1 LEAPM
6 PDVDQQIVEASQKG
20 DRAAFEQLVRRHG
33 SSVLGYLTRVCGDRD
48 QAEDCFQEAFAKAFQ
63 NLHQVRPNGFRA
75 WLFRIATNT
84 ALDGFR
90 RRNRVHMTSLD
101 QTDESSSPGQGP
113 GVVADPQPGPVEV
126 ASGKERT
133 AAVRRAVVS
142 LPDRQRATLV
152 LVYFQ
157 GLSYGEAA
165 EALGCTVGTVKTQ
178 MSRALETLAE
188 RLPDV

>member
-1 LEAPM
+1 M
-6 PDVDQQIVEASQKG
+6 DQQIVEASQKG
-20 DRAAFEQLVRRHG
+20 DRAAFEELVRRHG
-33 SSVLGYLTRVCGDRD
+33 SSVLGYLTRVCGDPD
-48 QAEDCFQEAFAKAFQ
+48 QAEDCFQEAFGKAFQ

-101 QTDESSSPGQGP
+101 QTDESGTGQGDSA
-113 GVVADPQPGPVEV
+113 VADSRPGPVEA
-126 ASGKERT
+126 ASGKERI
-133 AAVRRAVVS
+133 AAVHRAVAS

-157 GLSYGEAA
+157 GLSYTEAA
-165 EALGCTVGTVKTQ
+165 EVLGCAVGTVKTQ

-188 RLPDV
+188 RLPEL